1 LHLQLYGSGHHSN
14 SLIYLHF
21 TLLSQETTL
30 LRRLFF
36 AGYWSLH
43 S

>member
-1 LHLQLYGSGHHSN
+1 
-14 SLIYLHF
+14 
-21 TLLSQETTL
+21 LLSQETTR